1 MGKIWRVSGP
11 LVIAEDMR
19 GTQVYE
25 VVEIGDEGIVGE
37 VIGLD
42 HDKAIIQAHE
52 ETLGLRTGE
61 AVRPTGRILSA
72 ELGPGLMGSIYDGL
86 QKSLLALVDTSGSFI
101 RRGVKAHALP
111 RDHRWS
117 FTPTVERG
125 DRVRYG
131 DIIGTVPETPLVEHR
146 VMVPHGVEGR
156 IVDIRS
162 GEFTVEET
170 IAVVEHEGVEREL
183 TMMQEWPVR
192 KPRPYLK
199 RRDPS
204 GLLTTGMRILDYM
217 FPLALGGKAA
227 VPGGFGTGKTV
238 TQQQLVRWAE
248 TDLNIYIGCG
258 ERGNEMADV
267 LRSFRDLK
275 EPKSGRPLK
284 EKEIF
289 IANTSNMPVVAREA
303 SVFVGVTMAE
313 YYRDMGY
320 DVLLV
325 ADSTSRWAEAMR
337 EMSGRLEEMPGE
349 EGFPSYMGSRLSGF
363 YERAGRVDCIGGPE
377 RIGSVTIVGAVSP
390 PGADFSEPVTQ
401 HTLRIVGAVFALDT
415 ELANKRHFPAINWLT
430 SYSQYVTDVRAW
442 WDKFD
447 PGWAE
452 TRAEAEQILQKE
464 SELAE
469 IVRLVG
475 PESLPD
481 DDKLLLLVA
490 RMIREDFLQQSA
502 MSEADTYCTAGKAGL
517 MLKTILRFHARAREM
532 LDGAAPFDEVRA
544 SPMVARIARMK
555 EIPNEDFEAQSRALW
570 AEMDERMLPEGWRRA
585 GESGT
590 RNKRSGRPADRP
602 ADGAGGGS

>member
-1 MGKIWRVSGP
+1 MGRIWRISGP

-37 VIGLD
+37 VIALD
-42 HDKAIIQAHE
+42 HDKAVIQAHE

-61 AVRPTGRILSA
+61 EVRPTGRILSV

-86 QKSLLALVDTSGSFI
+86 QKSLLALMDSTGSFI
-101 RRGVKAHALP
+101 HRGVKAHALS
-111 RDHRWS
+111 REHRWP
-117 FTPTVERG
+117 FTPSVRKGDTVG
-125 DRVRYG
+125 PG

-156 IVDIRS
+156 IIEIRS
-162 GEFTVEET
+162 GEFTVEE
-170 IAVVEHEGVEREL
+170 IVAVVEQEGTQREL

-267 LRSFRDLK
+267 LRSFRELK

-377 RIGSVTIVGAVSP
+377 RTGSVTIAGAVSP

-415 ELANKRHFPAINWLT
+415 ELANRRHFPAINWLT
-430 SYSQYVTDVRAW
+430 SYSQYVSEVRGW
-442 WDKFD
+442 WEKFD

-452 TRAEAEQILQKE
+452 ERAEATRILQKE
-464 SELAE
+464 SELEE

-490 RMIREDFLQQSA
+490 RMIREDFLQQNA
-502 MSEADTYCTAGKAGL
+502 MSEADTYCTPRKAAL
-517 MLKTILRFHARAREM
+517 MLKTILRFHGRAVVLLESGDSFES
-532 LDGAAPFDEVRA
+532 LRA

-555 EIPNEDFEAQSRALW
+555 EITNDTFEARSQTLW
-570 AEMDERMLPEGWRRA
+570 AEMDELMQPGGWA
-585 GESGT
+585 GTAKE
-590 RNKRSGRPADRP
+590 RS
-602 ADGAGGGS
+602 

>member
-11 LVIAEDMR
+11 LIIADGMR

-25 VVEIGDEGIVGE
+25 VVEIGDEGLVGE
-37 VIGLD
+37 VIGLEGER
-42 HDKAIIQAHE
+42 AVIQAHE
-52 ETLGLRTGE
+52 ETLGLRAGE
-61 AVRPTGRILSA
+61 EVRATGRILSA

-86 QKSLLALVDTSGSFI
+86 QKSLLAMIDSSGAFI
-101 RRGVKAHALP
+101 RRGIQAPALP
-111 RDHRWS
+111 RDRRWA
-117 FTPTVERG
+117 FTPSVKIGDTVEF
-125 DRVRYG
+125 G

-146 VMVPHGVEGR
+146 IMVPYGVKGR
-156 IVDIRS
+156 VTEIHE

-170 IAVVEHEGVEREL
+170 IAVLQCKADKREL
-183 TMMQEWPVR
+183 SLMQDWPVR
-192 KPRPYLK
+192 KPRPYRS
-199 RRDPS
+199 RRTPS

-267 LRSFRDLK
+267 LHSFRQLK
-275 EPKSGRPLK
+275 EPRSGRPLQ

-303 SVFVGVTMAE
+303 GIFVGVTMAE

-337 EMSGRLEEMPGE
+337 EMGGRLEEMPGE
-349 EGFPSYMGSRLSGF
+349 EGFPSYLGSRLSGF
-363 YERAGRVDCIGGPE
+363 YERAGRVDCLGAPD
-377 RIGSVTIVGAVSP
+377 RVGSVTIAGAVSP

-401 HTLRIVGAVFALDT
+401 HTLRIVGALFSLDT
-415 ELANKRHFPAINWLT
+415 ALANKRHFPAINWL
-430 SYSQYVTDVRAW
+430 SSHSQYVTAVRDW
-442 WDKFD
+442 WNRFD
-447 PGWAE
+447 PGWE
-452 TRAEAEQILQKE
+452 TTRAEAQRILQKE
-464 SELAE
+464 SELEE

-502 MSEADTYCTAGKAGL
+502 FSEADTFCTPKKAGL
-517 MLKTILRFHARAREM
+517 MLKAILRFHEKARSL
-532 LDGAAPFDEVRA
+532 LDAAVPYETIRS
-544 SPMVARIARMK
+544 SPVVARIARMK
-555 EIPNEDFEAQSRALW
+555 EIRNETFEEKYPSLREAIDSVLQPDAAGAPDPSRA
-570 AEMDERMLPEGWRRA
+570 EE
-585 GESGT
+585 
-590 RNKRSGRPADRP
+590 
-602 ADGAGGGS
+602 